1 MQHDTSPMALL
12 ERWFYSQF
20 VKEYNLRYQ
29 FFKDTSSRRRWSPIY
44 WPLDEELSLW
54 QCIPEPMP
62 KEWPRKPTVVS
73 IKKKARD
80 AWKIV
85 NKTKLT
91 CLKSKWDAPST
102 DHYYDRRYGCGTD

>member
-1 MQHDTSPMALL
+1 MTRVLWLCLSAGSTLNSLKSIICGISFSRTRLL
-12 ERWFYSQF
+12 VDFGAPS
-20 VKEYNLRYQ
+20 
-29 FFKDTSSRRRWSPIY
+29 
-44 WPLDEELSLW
+44 
-54 QCIPEPMP
+54 IPEPMP